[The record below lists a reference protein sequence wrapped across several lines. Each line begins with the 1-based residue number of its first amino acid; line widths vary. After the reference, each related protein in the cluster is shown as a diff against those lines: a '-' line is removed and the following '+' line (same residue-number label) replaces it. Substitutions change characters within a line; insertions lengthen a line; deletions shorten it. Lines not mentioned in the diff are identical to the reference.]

1 MIKIAI
7 GSDHAGFRLKKEIK
21 EYFQGKDL
29 QFTDFGV
36 DSTDPVDY
44 PDIALMVAES
54 VARGDNKYGIL
65 VCGTGIGMVMAANKV
80 PGIRAALCH
89 DPFTARAAREHN
101 DANIIALGERVT
113 GAGLACAIIESWL
126 KASFQGGRHQRRVDK
141 IKAIEAKYCSTNKK

>member
-1 MIKIAI
+1 MIKVAI

-65 VCGTGIGMVMAANKV
+65 VCGTGIG
-80 PGIRAALCH
+80 
-89 DPFTARAAREHN
+89 
-101 DANIIALGERVT
+101 
-113 GAGLACAIIESWL
+113 
-126 KASFQGGRHQRRVDK
+126 
-141 IKAIEAKYCSTNKK
+141 

>member
-7 GSDHAGFRLKKEIK
+7 GSDHAGFHLKREIK
-21 EYFQGKDL
+21 KYFQEQDL

-36 DSTDPVDY
+36 DTDDSVDY
-44 PDIALMVAES
+44 PDIALLVAES
-54 VARGDNKYGIL
+54 VVRGDNKYGIL

-89 DPFTARAAREHN
+89 DPFSARASREHN

-113 GAGLACAIIESWL
+113 GPGLACAIIESWL
-126 KASFQGGRHQRRVDK
+126 KTDFQGGRHQRRIDK
-141 IKAIEAKYCSTNKK
+141 IKAIEEKYCSTKNI